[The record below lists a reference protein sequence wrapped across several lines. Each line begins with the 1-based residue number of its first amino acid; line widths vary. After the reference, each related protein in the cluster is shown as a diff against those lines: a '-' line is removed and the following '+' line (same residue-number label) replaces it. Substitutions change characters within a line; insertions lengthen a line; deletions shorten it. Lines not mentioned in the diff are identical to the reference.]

1 MSKDCWLFAE
11 TYILF
16 TLASHMPL
24 DSFPTAVSHQKYF
37 LISRMQAEEKRSIY
51 NLDLWDFPYATKFS
65 FFPLA
70 IKKGIASRT
79 ILGAAHRRLQS
90 LIQIWVLN
98 NYMEESCLAK
108 LCPSLNVFFIQATGY
123 VGSHLVYLNS
133 LKEYIYICLFALK
146 CT

>member
-1 MSKDCWLFAE
+1 MSKDCWLFAK

-16 TLASHMPL
+16 PLGSHMPL

-51 NLDLWDFPYATKFS
+51 NLDLQDFPYATEFS

-70 IKKGIASRT
+70 IKKGIVSRT

-98 NYMEESCLAK
+98 NCMEESCLAK
-108 LCPSLNVFFIQATGY
+108 LCPSLNVFFY
-123 VGSHLVYLNS
+123 WSHWICWESFSIPELI
-133 LKEYIYICLFALK
+133 EGTRIYIYICK
-146 CT
+146 